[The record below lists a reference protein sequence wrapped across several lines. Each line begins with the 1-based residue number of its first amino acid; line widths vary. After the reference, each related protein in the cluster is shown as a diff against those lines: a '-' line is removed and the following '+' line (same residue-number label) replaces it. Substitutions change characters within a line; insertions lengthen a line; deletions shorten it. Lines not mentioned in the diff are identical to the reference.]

1 MPLLTVRITIAGDEV
16 EAVVDTGA
24 SGPVI
29 GERIV
34 KKLGCWKRARKV
46 RVRQGDGS
54 TLAGGKYVV
63 NTTLKVFSEGS
74 LLGRFTLDAEVLDI
88 GKWDVIL
95 ELSWLEEHRF
105 WVDTQARC
113 LRKDRS
119 ILVIPCSIRW
129 IPSVTVLDLD
139 LKPLEDG
146 EIILIIDASERYSR
160 YAQCFSTEQAARLPE
175 HKSWDHAIPLQDPK
189 AKIPTGAIYK
199 TTWEEDEALQTYL
212 WENLPTS
219 KVRRSRSAAGA
230 PILFVKKKDGSLRL
244 CVDYRALNR
253 LTIPNKYPLPLI
265 SELLD
270 KTRGGKWFTRL
281 DLKNGYKFIRIAVG
295 DEWKTAFRTK
305 KGLFEY
311 TVMPFGLTNAPAT
324 FQEMIDTIFK
334 DMEGCIWYLD
344 DFLIYG
350 GDSEEEHQQLVEQ
363 VLQQC
368 IKHSLAVNLT
378 KSEFHVQET
387 LFLGHMING
396 QQVQMDPTKLE
407 AMSKWPTPTKKKEV
421 QAFLGFA
428 NYYRR
433 FITNYSG
440 KARPLIDLTRNV
452 PFSWAQ
458 AQQQSFDEL
467 KQLFLSAP
475 ILTQFDRC
483 LETIVE
489 TDASNQA
496 ISGILWQYHIVN
508 RVKQLHPTEY
518 YAKTLDATQ
527 HNWPIHDKELFAIV
541 DSFRKWRDWLVGV
554 PVNVYTDYQGLQY
567 FNTKKKLNS
576 RQASWYLKMS
586 EFIYHIHYRPGSKM
600 GKADGLSRC
609 SGEEKSGMEA
619 RFFDKGQLL
628 DLEEDDAE
636 ERGDADDME
645 LEAIDVASWKK
656 KNGLCLMG
664 DANSSTAGRLTE
676 SILSPEW

>member
-1 MPLLTVRITIAGDEV
+1 
-16 EAVVDTGA
+16 
-24 SGPVI
+24 
-29 GERIV
+29 
-34 KKLGCWKRARKV
+34 
-46 RVRQGDGS
+46 
-54 TLAGGKYVV
+54 
-63 NTTLKVFSEGS
+63 
-74 LLGRFTLDAEVLDI
+74 
-88 GKWDVIL
+88 
-95 ELSWLEEHRF
+95 
-105 WVDTQARC
+105 
-113 LRKDRS
+113 
-119 ILVIPCSIRW
+119 LVIPCSIRW
-129 IPSVTVLDLD
+129 IPSVIVLNLDLE
-139 LKPLEDG
+139 PLEDG
-146 EIILIIDASERYSR
+146 EILLIIVASERYSR
-160 YAQCFSTEQAARLPE
+160 YVQCFSMEQAARHPE
-175 HKSWDHAIPLQDPK
+175 HKSWDHEIPLQDPK

-212 WENLPTS
+212 RENLPTG

-265 SELLD
+265 SNLLD
-270 KTRGGKWFTRL
+270 KTRRGKWFTRL
-281 DLKNGYKFIRIAVG
+281 DLKNGYNLIQIAVG

-324 FQEMIDTIFK
+324 FQEMMNTIFK
-334 DMEGCIWYLD
+334 DMEGCIWYLND
-344 DFLIYG
+344 ILTYG

-387 LFLGHMING
+387 LFLAHIING

-433 FITNYSG
+433 FIANYSG
-440 KARPLIDLTRNV
+440 KARPLIDLTRDV
-452 PFSWAQ
+452 PFSWGQ

-467 KQLFLSAP
+467 KQLFLSSP
-475 ILTQFDRC
+475 ILIQFDRC
-483 LETIVE
+483 LETIME

-496 ISGILWQYHIVN
+496 ILGILLQYHIVN
-508 RVKQLHPTEY
+508 GVKQLHPTEY

-527 HNWPIHDKELFAIV
+527 RNWPIHDKELFAIV

-554 PVNVYTDYQGLQY
+554 PVNIYTDHQGLQY
-567 FNTKKKLNS
+567 FNTKQNLNS
-576 RQASWYLKMS
+576 QKASWSLKMS
-586 EFIYHIHYRPGSKM
+586 EFIYHIH
-600 GKADGLSRC
+600 
-609 SGEEKSGMEA
+609 
-619 RFFDKGQLL
+619 
-628 DLEEDDAE
+628 
-636 ERGDADDME
+636 
-645 LEAIDVASWKK
+645 
-656 KNGLCLMG
+656 
-664 DANSSTAGRLTE
+664 
-676 SILSPEW
+676 

>member
-1 MPLLTVRITIAGDEV
+1 
-16 EAVVDTGA
+16 
-24 SGPVI
+24 
-29 GERIV
+29 
-34 KKLGCWKRARKV
+34 
-46 RVRQGDGS
+46 
-54 TLAGGKYVV
+54 VV
-63 NTTLKVFSEGS
+63 NATFKVFSEGS

-95 ELSWLEEHRF
+95 GLSSLEEHRF
-105 WVDTQARC
+105 WVDTPARC
-113 LRKDRS
+113 LRKDLLG
-119 ILVIPCSIRW
+119 LVIPCSIRW
-129 IPSVTVLDLD
+129 IPSASVLDLG

-146 EIILIIDASERYSR
+146 EILLIIDSSERYSR
-160 YAQCFSTEQAARLPE
+160 YAQCFSTEQVARFPE
-175 HKSWDHAIPLQDPK
+175 HKSWRHEIPLRDPK

-199 TTWEEDEALQTYL
+199 TTREEDEALQTYL
-212 WENLPTS
+212 RENLPTG
-219 KVRRSRSAAGA
+219 KVRRSRCAAGA
-230 PILFVKKKDGSLRL
+230 PILFVKKKDGSLWL

-281 DLKNGYKFIRIAVG
+281 DLKKGYNLIRITGG

-311 TVMPFGLTNAPAT
+311 TVIPFGLTNTPAT
-324 FQEMIDTIFK
+324 FQEMPDTIFK

-344 DFLIYG
+344 DILIYR

-368 IKHSLAVNLT
+368 NKHGLAVNLT
-378 KSEFHVQET
+378 KSEFHVPET
-387 LFLGHMING
+387 LFLEHIINW

-407 AMSKWPTPTKKKEV
+407 AMSKWSTPTKKKEV
-421 QAFLGFA
+421 QAFLCFA

-433 FITNYSG
+433 CIANYSG
-440 KARPLIDLTRNV
+440 KARPLIDLTRDV
-452 PFSWAQ
+452 PFSWGQ

-483 LETIVE
+483 LETIME
-489 TDASNQA
+489 TDSNNQA
-496 ISGILWQYHIVN
+496 ISGILSQYHIVN
-508 RVKQLHPTEY
+508 GAKQLHPTEY
-518 YAKTLDATQ
+518 HAKTLDATQ
-527 HNWPIHDKELFAIV
+527 CNWPIHDKELFAIV

-554 PVNVYTDYQGLQY
+554 SVNVYTDHQGLQY
-567 FNTKKKLNS
+567 FNTKQNLNS

-586 EFIYHIHYRPGSKM
+586 EFIYHIHYRPGSKI
-600 GKADGLSRC
+600 GKADGLSRR
-609 SGEEKSGMEA
+609 SGEEKCGMEA
-619 RFFDKGQLL
+619 RFFIEGQLL

-636 ERGDADDME
+636 ERGDADDVE
-645 LEAIDVASWKK
+645 LEAIDVASWEK
-656 KNGLCLMG
+656 KNGLWVVPEEHKLEVLRQHH
-664 DANSSTAGRLTE
+664 DSQVAAHWGRHRTQELI
-676 SILSPEW
+676 SRNFVWDKW